1 MRKSRPFQLIT
12 ETDRKRVMDHIAM
25 LSLGKPWQITI
36 GPLSKRRTLSQNS
49 LMWAWLNE
57 VAEHISDH
65 TGYETH
71 EIHEF
76 CKRLF
81 LPAKHVTI
89 GGREVE
95 YWTTTDLTTAEM
107 SEYMEKIYRWASSEL
122 GLFLPVPELQ
132 HGVAA

>member
-1 MRKSRPFQLIT
+1 MRKSRPFTIT
-12 ETDRKRVMDHIAM
+12 TEADRKRALDHIGA
-25 LSLGKPWQITI
+25 LSLGKPWQMTI
-36 GPLSKRRTLSQNS
+36 GPLTRRRTLSQNS

-71 EIHEF
+71 EVHEF
-76 CKRLF
+76 CKHLF
-81 LPAKHVTI
+81 LPAKRVMI

-95 YWTTTDLTTAEM
+95 YWTTTDLTTHEM

-122 GLFLPVPELQ
+122 GLFLPSPELG
-132 HGVAA
+132 HLA